1 MHSLTL
7 SLLRR
12 QEYFFGLRIHED
24 VNMLYPGKGMVT
36 KLVHCTIE
44 TSKPVSLWNERNT
57 HQRASGWVAT
67 QCNPKRKSNT
77 TYSVNFMNT
86 VRKTSLTDD
95 RNLFENFQKLTY
107 RIAKAEEASDLETP
121 LLCFLV
127 RWPLAKPHN
136 ARVWS
141 LEWTKGL
148 DFPACVFFSFTMLPI
163 SIHLTTWSGP
173 LTLTAPVCLLTRNNK
188 FLHYMDYVPLLIY
201 QWKKKIQK
209 DILQTIREA

>member
-24 VNMLYPGKGMVT
+24 VNMLYPGKRMVT

-95 RNLFENFQKLTY
+95 RNLWEFSET
-107 RIAKAEEASDLETP
+107 DLQDCKNRGSFRFRDTSVVFP
-121 LLCFLV
+121 

-173 LTLTAPVCLLTRNNK
+173 LTLTAPVCLLTRNNR

-201 QWKKKIQK
+201 
-209 DILQTIREA
+209 

>member
-24 VNMLYPGKGMVT
+24 VNMLYPGKRMVT

-121 LLCFLV
+121 LLCFLGDL
-127 RWPLAKPHN
+127 WQSHIMPESG
-136 ARVWS
+136 VWS
-141 LEWTKGL
+141 EPKVSTSQ
-148 DFPACVFFSFTMLPI
+148 PVFFFPSLCCQSL
-163 SIHLTTWSGP
+163 SI
-173 LTLTAPVCLLTRNNK
+173 
-188 FLHYMDYVPLLIY
+188 
-201 QWKKKIQK
+201 
-209 DILQTIREA
+209 